1 MLASALPKLEH
12 ERSNWRPGIFMARA
26 PGWLL
31 THPATAERIR
41 RLMELE
47 REHALA

>member
-1 MLASALPKLEH
+1 MQ
-12 ERSNWRPGIFMARA
+12 RFFVMRA
-26 PGWLL
+26 PNWLM
-31 THPATAERIR
+31 THPSTQERIR